1 MKYLKIFI
9 LLLATVLA
17 VACDSDKTP
26 SFKKGNPYANEYFGI
41 NGPVKYALY
50 NHYKKGY
57 VDQAIRMDFSP
68 EGMLVKKRTY
78 EKGDSAVNNYTY
90 DGKGNIQHIAGSDL
104 VSYKN
109 EFQKG
114 NLAKEWFYTNFEK
127 TEGFT
132 LRYQVEGEKLIK
144 KQNDIKTGKGVT
156 TTYAYTSK
164 GILQQQQQM
173 QNDGS
178 YTKNVYDADDH
189 LTSIEHYGAS
199 GSYLYKE
206 DINAD
211 YDEYNNLIKYQAKKN
226 GKVKAYYKV
235 IYKYYTEDEQ
245 LAALQQQA
253 ESAITSDG
261 ASYEDNEQAP
271 APSKWLLIAISV
283 ISLFF
288 LFIYL
293 AVAVEEWH
301 LFENFGGEAEIDGM
315 RKMWMYN
322 SRPYIRMVILFAIL
336 LAAFLSSIA
345 LLLLFGG
352 VVWVLFWII
361 KLIFWAIIVIGWIC
375 LVGGIIGTICGNGIC
390 LLPAIIGGVIVFFQD
405 TLEGWGETFVAWGS
419 EFLDNVNAIDWTISI
434 YDNYGTTILAIIL
447 TPLVCFLAL
456 AIILIAVN
464 TLLRF
469 YEFASMKIYN
479 VHRPCPYCGNTKDF
493 TYMIDGEDWPIPLRP
508 GLYGILHQTNH
519 DTDVRV
525 PTMLM
530 NGKAKLTRKCPNC
543 GRLVNEG
550 HDKTYGTDIHIG
562 IVGARSSGKSYML
575 YSGLEM
581 LTKHFGDDFE
591 QTDSDNNNKLEEVT
605 KRIHNGDGIQT
616 AVKNRYKA
624 IQFSLK
630 RKMRPVPYHL
640 FFYDVAGEKFNANTN
655 KSQAALEFYNKVKT
669 VVFIIDPTMTDIDKV
684 VPSDAFAEWFKK
696 NGNQNEKYDT
706 EGTLSELKNILTQ
719 QVGRK
724 TKDIDIIITCTKKD
738 LGYLENSNYTYDLDE
753 EMTKKFIS
761 EELGLANIVN
771 SLSDFKSVSYAAVS
785 ATAEDRSALED
796 LFLKVLKQRGI
807 KVD

>member
-1 MKYLKIFI
+1 MRYQKIFI
-9 LLLATVLA
+9 LLLTMVLA
-17 VACDSDKTP
+17 VACDSGKSP
-26 SFKKGNPYANEYFGI
+26 SFKKGNPYSKEYFGI
-41 NGPVKYALY
+41 NGPVKYALF

-68 EGMLVKKRTY
+68 EGMLVKKRTF
-78 EKGDSAVNNYTY
+78 EKGDSIVNNYTY
-90 DGKGNIQHIAGSDL
+90 DGKNNIQSISGTDVGA
-104 VSYKN
+104 YKN

-114 NLAKEWFYTNFEK
+114 NLTKEWFYSDEDQ

-164 GILQQQQQM
+164 GILQQEQQM

-235 IYKYYTEDEQ
+235 VYKYYTEDE
-245 LAALQQQA
+245 LNVANQQA
-253 ESAITSDG
+253 ESTITSNG
-261 ASYEDNEQAP
+261 AGYEDKGEAS
-271 APSKWLLIAISV
+271 APSKWLLVAISV
-283 ISLFF
+283 ISLLF

-293 AVAVEEWH
+293 SIAIEEWH
-301 LFENFGGEAEIDGM
+301 LFKNFGGETEIDGM

-322 SRPYIRMVILFAIL
+322 SRPYVRMAILFAIL
-336 LAAFLSSIA
+336 LAAFLSSII

-352 VVWVLFWII
+352 VVWVLFWAI

-375 LVGGIIGTICGNGIC
+375 LVGGIIGTIGGAFIC
-390 LLPAIIGGVIVFFQD
+390 LIPAVIGGIIVAFQD
-405 TLEGWGETFVAWGS
+405 TLKGWGELFVAWGS

-434 YDNYGTTILAIIL
+434 YENYGTTILAIAL
-447 TPLVCFLAL
+447 TPLVCFLLL
-456 AIILIAVN
+456 AIILIVIS
-464 TLLRF
+464 TLLRL

-479 VHRPCPYCGNTKDF
+479 VHRPCPFCGNTHDF
-493 TYMIDGEDWPIPLRP
+493 KYMIDGEEWSIPLHP

-519 DTDVRV
+519 DTGVRV

-543 GRLVNEG
+543 ERLVNEG

-581 LTKHFGDDFE
+581 LSQHFGDDFE
-591 QTDSDNNNKLEEVT
+591 QTDSDSNNKLADVT

-624 IQFSLK
+624 IQFKLK
-630 RKMRPVPYHL
+630 RKWRPVPYHL
-640 FFYDVAGEKFNANTN
+640 FFYDVAGEKFNASTN

-684 VPSDAFAEWFKK
+684 VPSDAFTEWFKK
-696 NGNQNEKYDT
+696 HGNQSEKYDT

-753 EMTKKFIS
+753 NMIKKFIS
-761 EELGLANIVN
+761 EELGLANVIN
-771 SLSDFKSVSYAAVS
+771 SVSDFKSVSYAAVS
-785 ATAEDRSALED
+785 ATAEDRSALEE
-796 LFLKVLKQRGI
+796 LFLNILKQRGI
-807 KVD
+807 KMD